1 MTYLVAQVCR
11 KDSKRLAGS
20 VAQHSVPT
28 HISSP
33 GTTRMTLAASPTYP
47 PTLSVVQYPH
57 PALRKVAQDV
67 TVFDDALR
75 DFCDRMFICMENAK
89 GIGLAAPQVAVSKR
103 IFITDH
109 ARREEGQ
116 SDRRVWI
123 NPRIEQAVGTT
134 AYEEGC
140 LSFPG
145 MYAKV
150 ARCDRFDIV
159 FQDVWGAQQRMSLD
173 VSAGDFLGVVVQHE
187 LDHLLGKVFVD
198 YLSEAQLGLIRK
210 RLREMEKDFHHMTG
224 KAGSIL
230 RR

>member
-1 MTYLVAQVCR
+1 MT
-11 KDSKRLAGS
+11 
-20 VAQHSVPT
+20 
-28 HISSP
+28 I
-33 GTTRMTLAASPTYP
+33 AASPTYP
-47 PTLSVVQYPH
+47 TVLSVVQYPH
-57 PALRKVAQDV
+57 PVLRKRAEEV

-75 DFCDRMFICMENAK
+75 DFCQRMFVCMEQAK

-123 NPRIEQAVGTT
+123 NPRIVDPQGTSC
-134 AYEEGC
+134 YEEGC

-150 ARCDRFDIV
+150 ERHDRFTV
-159 FQDVWGAQQRMSLD
+159 VYQDAYGAEHRLSLD
-173 VSAGDFLGVVVQHE
+173 IGAGDFLGVVVQHE
-187 LDHLLGKVFVD
+187 LDHLDGKVFVD
-198 YLSEAQLGLIRK
+198 HLSDAQLTLIRK
-210 RLREMEKDFHHMTG
+210 RLREMEKDFKRATG
-224 KAGSIL
+224 KPGAVL